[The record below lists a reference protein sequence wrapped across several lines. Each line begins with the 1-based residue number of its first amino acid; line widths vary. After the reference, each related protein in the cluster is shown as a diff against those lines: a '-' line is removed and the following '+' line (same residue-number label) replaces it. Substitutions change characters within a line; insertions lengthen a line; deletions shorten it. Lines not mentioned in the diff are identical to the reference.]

1 MKHSYLK
8 IILAIF
14 VIVVFQG
21 CSGVYFAVGTA
32 AQTFND
38 LAEYDFQK
46 PSEEEIESECYQHIF
61 RDVIVS
67 FPESTQSIAIKELN
81 TSIKIETA
89 LAKNYDNSFV
99 VRRLKGNT
107 TYSITTD
114 TNQSY
119 LLSELKGHF
128 NPRCHMFGCE
138 PVCSIEE
145 YKING
150 QDSSILLLREGL
162 SKVW

>member
-1 MKHSYLK
+1 MKFIVFFL
-8 IILAIF
+8 IAIA
-14 VIVVFQG
+14 FQG
-21 CSGVYFAVGTA
+21 CSGIYFIVGSTA
-32 AQTFND
+32 QKFND
-38 LAEYDFQK
+38 LAEYGFHK
-46 PSEEEIESECYQHIF
+46 PSVEEIESECNQHIF

-67 FPESTQSIAIKELN
+67 FPESTQSITIKELN

-99 VRRLKGNT
+99 VRRLEGNT

-119 LLSELKGHF
+119 LLSELIGHF

-150 QDSSILLLREGL
+150 QNSNIILLREGL
-162 SKVW
+162 GKVWSK